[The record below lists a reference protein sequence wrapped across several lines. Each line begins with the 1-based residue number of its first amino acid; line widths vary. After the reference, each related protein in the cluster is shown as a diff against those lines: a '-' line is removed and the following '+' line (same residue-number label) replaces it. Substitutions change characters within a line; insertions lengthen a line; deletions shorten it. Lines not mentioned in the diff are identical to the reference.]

1 MKNILTIFKKE
12 WDRVIKDKRLVFSVI
27 LLPGLMIFL
36 IYSFMGNAISNFTE
50 EEVQDVA
57 IVAPVDDFV
66 AIYSN
71 LETSET
77 SKVTFIDASEVQD
90 YKDLIDAREWEL
102 LIVFPA
108 DFENEIGD
116 SLPAVEL
123 YFNPNEMQ
131 SQSAFSRYNGYL
143 EAYRTELITDL
154 FGDTSVFQTALAST
168 PIDENE
174 AIGEMMSMLLPMLVV
189 MFLFAGA
196 MSIGPESI
204 AGEKERGTIATL
216 LITPVKRSEIAMG
229 KVLSLGILS
238 LISAVSSFIGIIS
251 SLPSMLQMG
260 DMDINIYGFKEYMMI
275 LVLLFSTVF
284 VIVGVIS
291 VISAYAKSLKEA
303 NTLITPIYILTILV
317 GVSSMFG
324 GGANSQYFMYMIPL
338 YNTVQSMTAIL
349 MFDANAAIYILI
361 TVISNLIYVT
371 GLVFLLNKMFKSERM
386 MFSK

>member
-12 WDRVIKDKRLVFSVI
+12 WDRVIKDRRLVFSVI

-36 IYSFMGNAISNFTE
+36 IYSFMGNAISSFTE

-57 IVAPVDDFV
+57 IVAPVDDYIS
-66 AIYSN
+66 IYSN
-71 LETSET
+71 FETAETSNV
-77 SKVTFIDASEVQD
+77 SFIEASQIEEF
-90 YKDLIDAREWEL
+90 KTRIDERDWEL
-102 LIVFPA
+102 LIIFPEN
-108 DFENEIGD
+108 FETEVGTSIPNVEI
-116 SLPAVEL
+116 
-123 YFNPNEMQ
+123 YYNPNEMQ

-143 EAYRTELITDL
+143 EAYRTILINDK
-154 FGDTSVFQTALAST
+154 FGDTSMFQTALTST
-168 PIDENE
+168 PVDENE

-251 SLPSMLQMG
+251 SLPNMLQMG
-260 DMDINIYGFKEYMMI
+260 DIDINIYGIKDYLMI

-324 GGANSQYFMYMIPL
+324 AGATDQYFMYLIPL
-338 YNTVQSMTAIL
+338 YNTVQSLTAIL
-349 MFDANAAIYILI
+349 MFDPNTGIYILI
-361 TVISNLIYVT
+361 TIISNLLYVT
-371 GLVFLLNKMFKSERM
+371 GLIFLLNKMFRSERM

>member
-12 WDRVIKDKRLVFSVI
+12 WDRVIKDRRLVFSVI

-36 IYSFMGNAISNFTE
+36 IYTFMGTALSNFTE
-50 EEVQDVA
+50 TDSAKVA
-57 IVAPVDDFV
+57 IISPTDMFV
-66 AIYSN
+66 QIYQAA
-71 LETSET
+71 ETEELSTVKTIEST
-77 SKVTFIDASEVQD
+77 DIEEYQAK
-90 YKDLIDAREWEL
+90 IDAREWDL
-102 LIVFPA
+102 LIVFP
-108 DFENEIGD
+108 DNFEDSIGETIPSID
-116 SLPAVEL
+116 V

-131 SQSAFSRYNGYL
+131 SQSAYNRYNSYL
-143 EAYRTELITDL
+143 ESYRTILVNDL
-154 FGDTSVFQTALAST
+154 FGDTSVFVTALEST
-168 PIDENE
+168 PLDENE
-174 AIGEMMSMLLPMLVV
+174 AIGEMMSMLLPMLVI

-229 KVLSLGILS
+229 KILSLGLLS
-238 LISAVSSFIGIIS
+238 LISAVSSFLGIIL
-251 SLPSMLQMG
+251 SLPNMLQMG
-260 DMDINIYGFKEYMMI
+260 DMDINIYGFKEYIMI

-284 VIVGVIS
+284 VIVGIIS

-324 GGANSQYFMYMIPL
+324 SGANQNLIMYFVPL
-338 YNTVQSMTAIL
+338 YNTVQSLTAIL
-349 MFDANAAIYILI
+349 MFDENTIVFILI
-361 TVISNLIYVT
+361 TVLSNLLYVT
-371 GLVFLLNKMFKSERM
+371 ALVYLLNRMFRSEKM